1 MSSPFRLHLR
11 NLPWDVMASVSVCV
25 SSTAVGTDACS
36 SDEDCE
42 LNGAC
47 SDKKCKCRSGWVGPS
62 CGTLDVLPAPTAG
75 AWPLHRYSEPTKSQ
89 METFVKSENAARC

>member
-1 MSSPFRLHLR
+1 MSIPSVSTLT
-11 NLPWDVMASVSVCV
+11 NLPWHVMVSVSVCV

-47 SDKKCKCRSGWVGPS
+47 LDKKCKCRPGWVGPS

-75 AWPLHRYSEPTKSQ
+75 AWPLHRYSEPTISDRWKQPS
-89 METFVKSENAARC
+89 SN

>member
-1 MSSPFRLHLR
+1 MSCAREAALPVHTFT
-11 NLPWDVMASVSVCV
+11 NLPWHVMVSVSVCV

-47 SDKKCKCRSGWVGPS
+47 LDKKCKCRPGWVGPS

-75 AWPLHRYSEPTKSQ
+75 AWPLHRYSEPTISDRWKPS
-89 METFVKSENAARC
+89 SN